1 MQWTSLMENN
11 ISIILKIKE
20 LQKNMEY
27 TVGIGIG
34 SNSDVK
40 FDCLL
45 QSHQRMN
52 MSYKNKEN
60 WDYITQITGILL
72 VQAI

>member
-1 MQWTSLMENN
+1 MENN

-60 WDYITQITGILL
+60 
-72 VQAI
+72 